1 MDLIWSVI
9 ILLGCDLVPVLPR
22 RPGTRQASGQ
32 TQAEVVDLK
41 KRRTTRRMLEPVL
54 HRNARVALEIRTP
67 DLRIT
72 SRKREFTVQSPHL
85 PVFADMRNAVCP
97 GLMAAAGVLPTAPH

>member
-1 MDLIWSVI
+1 M
-9 ILLGCDLVPVLPR
+9 
-22 RPGTRQASGQ
+22 
-32 TQAEVVDLK
+32 
-41 KRRTTRRMLEPVL
+41 
-54 HRNARVALEIRTP
+54 EIRTP

-97 GLMAAAGVLPTAPH
+97 GLMAAAGVVPTAPHQTHDDQVHHNRGPFLANVPPRPEVQAEQHQPVAEIAGGEGHS